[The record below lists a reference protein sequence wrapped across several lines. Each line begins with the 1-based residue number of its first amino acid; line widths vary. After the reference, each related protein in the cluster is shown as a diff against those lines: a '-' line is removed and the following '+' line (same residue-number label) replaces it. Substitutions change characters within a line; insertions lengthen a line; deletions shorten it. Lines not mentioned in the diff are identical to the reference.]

1 MPPYSSPLREAQAAQ
16 TRQRILEAAIDV
28 FGDAGY
34 SGASLARIAKEAGV
48 SLETVKQNGPK
59 AALLLAGFDYAFAG
73 EEGKG
78 PLHAR
83 QLGEQAASLGPA
95 ETLSFLVAFVGGA
108 NERVAR
114 LWPRLLDAAAGDAD
128 VARRLDQL
136 QANRRADMRG
146 ALAMLDAKGLVR
158 GSRPHQQCADVLSF
172 LISPE
177 SYTQLVIDA
186 GWSRSA
192 YLAWLED
199 AIERLVLAS

>member
-1 MPPYSSPLREAQAAQ
+1 MTAA
-16 TRQRILEAAIDV
+16 T
-28 FGDAGY
+28 
-34 SGASLARIAKEAGV
+34 
-48 SLETVKQNGPK
+48 LETRKNRT
-59 AALLLAGFDYAFAG
+59 ALLAFG
-73 EEGKG
+73 
-78 PLHAR
+78 
-83 QLGEQAASLGPA
+83 
-95 ETLSFLVAFVGGA
+95 
-108 NERVAR
+108 
-114 LWPRLLDAAAGDAD
+114 
-128 VARRLDQL
+128 
-136 QANRRADMRG
+136 G